1 MKKCTDLE
9 EQQYEEYLQEQ
20 LEKQYEE
27 KEKKQWVMEI
37 YR

>member
-27 KEKKQWVMEI
+27 KEKKQ
-37 YR
+37 